1 MTIRTIEA
9 VMRTKTK
16 AHWLAE
22 MEAAGIPCGPVL
34 NYDQVF
40 TDRMTVVKV
49 SLNITGLVQKGPWV
63 PGAKLDVKGTVRLT
77 EADKDGTPKT

>member
-1 MTIRTIEA
+1 MRYSWA
-9 VMRTKTK
+9 VM
-16 AHWLAE
+16 E
-22 MEAAGIPCGPVL
+22 VL
-34 NYDQVF
+34 KVNTANTAKEPRDDQVF